1 MVSTLMASTS
11 VLIYN
16 PAAGGRRSAAHPR
29 RIREILAAG
38 GRTVDLAPTAAP
50 GDATDLARAAAQSGC
65 DAVYVLGGDG
75 TLREAA
81 AGLMG
86 GETALGA
93 LPGGTINVVAAS
105 LGLPSR
111 PAAAAT
117 RLREATVREMDV
129 GLCDDQPFLI
139 LTSVGLDGRIMAR
152 VPPRLK
158 RHLGRLAVGLE
169 GARDWWSYDYPEV
182 KVVADGR
189 ELHGTFAAA
198 CNLSRYGG
206 STRLAPRARPDSG
219 RLELIV
225 FRGRGRRATL
235 AFAADLLLGRHT
247 QRSDV
252 VALAVDEVRFLGPAT
267 LPLEIDG
274 DGMALAPPHEIRL
287 SAKRL
292 RVLSP
297 I

>member
-1 MVSTLMASTS
+1 MAPSA

-16 PAAGGRRSAAHPR
+16 PTAGRRRAADHPH
-29 RIREILAAG
+29 RIREILAQG
-38 GRTVDLAPTAAP
+38 GQNIDLAPTSAP
-50 GDATDLARAAAQSGC
+50 GDATHLARDAANSGC
-65 DAVYVLGGDG
+65 ESVYVLGGDG

-86 GETALGA
+86 TETALGA

-117 RLREATVREMDV
+117 RLGHATVREMDV
-129 GLCDDQPFLI
+129 GLCGDLPFLI

-158 RHLGRLAVGLE
+158 RHLGRAAVALE
-169 GARDWWSYDYPEV
+169 GVRDWWNYDYP
-182 KVVADGR
+182 VVRVLADGR

-206 STRLAPRARPDSG
+206 ATQLAPQARPDSG

-225 FRGRGRRATL
+225 FRGAGRQATL

-247 QRSDV
+247 RRPDV
-252 VALAVDEVRFLGPAT
+252 VAIPVEEVEFLGPAT

-274 DGMALAPPHEIRL
+274 DGLDLAPPHRIRL
-287 SAKRL
+287 AAERL
-292 RVLSP
+292 RVLAP

>member
-1 MVSTLMASTS
+1 MASS
-11 VLIYN
+11 AVLIYN
-16 PAAGGRRSAAHPR
+16 PAAGRRRAADHPD
-29 RIREILAAG
+29 RIREILARG
-38 GRTVDLAPTAAP
+38 GASVDLAPTSAP
-50 GDATDLARAAAQSGC
+50 GDATDLARGAADGGC
-65 DAVYVLGGDG
+65 DRVYVLGGDG

-86 GETALGA
+86 TRTALGA

-111 PAAAAT
+111 PAAAAAL
-117 RLREATVREMDV
+117 LRHATVREMDV
-129 GLCDDQPFLI
+129 GLCGDLPFLI

-158 RHLGRLAVGLE
+158 RLLGRGAVALE

-182 KVVADGR
+182 RVVADGR
-189 ELHGTFAAA
+189 EIHGTFAAA

-225 FRGRGRRATL
+225 FRGSGRAATL
-235 AFAADLLLGRHT
+235 AFAADLVLGRHT
-247 QRSDV
+247 RRPDV
-252 VALAVDEVRFLGPAT
+252 EAIAVEEVEFLGPAS

-274 DGMALAPPHEIRL
+274 DGLALAPPHKIRL
-287 SAKRL
+287 AAERL
-292 RVLSP
+292 RVLAP